1 MKKTFLASFA
11 LIFLLSMMFAAYSE
25 GASYPTRPLEI
36 VAPANP
42 GGGWDAMARTINIVL
57 EKEKLYSQPMSVLN
71 KPGGGGAVGMA
82 YINSKKGDDYE
93 LVVYSPPLII
103 KTIDKTFPEPYT
115 TLTPLARLITDYQV
129 IIVKKDSPYK
139 TLKDLL
145 ADIKKNPGAVKF
157 AGGSA
162 PGSMDHLAFCKIA
175 KAAGI
180 NPKDLVYVAFSGGGE
195 ALTTLLGGNVAFV
208 SSGTGEVLSHIEA
221 GTVRALAIS
230 SPKRAASGPLK
241 NVPTVKEAGVNVTY
255 EVWRGVFGAPGMSKE
270 AQDFWAK
277 TTKKMVATKT
287 WKEQLEKLS
296 WLDAYQD
303 SKEFGKF
310 LADEEKSYKELMT
323 DLGFAK

>member
-1 MKKTFLASFA
+1 MKKTFFAALAVVFM
-11 LIFLLSMMFAAYSE
+11 LSVTFAAYSE
-25 GASYPTRPLEI
+25 GASYPSKPLEV

-42 GGGWDAMARTINIVL
+42 GGGWDAMARTINIAL
-57 EKEKLYSQPMSVLN
+57 EKEKIYPQPISVLN

-82 YINSKKGDDYE
+82 YIVGKKGDDYE
-93 LVVYSPPLII
+93 LIVYSPPLII

-115 TLTPLARLITDYQV
+115 KLTPLAKLITDYQV
-129 IIVKKDSPYK
+129 FIVKADSPYK

-145 ADIKKNPGAVKF
+145 TDIKKNPGAVKF

-162 PGSMDHLAFCKIA
+162 PGSMDHLAFCKVA

-230 SPKRAASGPLK
+230 SPKRATSGPLK

-255 EVWRGVFGAPGMSKE
+255 EVWRGVFGAPEMSKD
-270 AQDFWAK
+270 AQAYWA
-277 TTKKMVATKT
+277 TTIKKMVATQT
-287 WKEQLEKLS
+287 WKDQLTKLS
-296 WLDAYQD
+296 WLDAYAD
-303 SKEFGKF
+303 SKEFTKF
-310 LADEEKSYKELMT
+310 LADEEKSYKELML
-323 DLGFAK
+323 DLGFVK